1 MTKRIHEN
9 IELFPGWYYR
19 LSQFFSQHFPFR
31 IRKIPVH
38 AGLDCPNRDGTLSGK
53 GCSFCYNPSFSP
65 FLARPGSIREQ
76 IKTAAERLSPK
87 ARETTRFLA
96 YFQSYTNTYGE
107 PELLQKMYRE
117 ALSLDEVVGL
127 SISTRP
133 DCISNEVLDML
144 QDYAEHKHIWLEYG
158 LQSSHDKTL
167 EAINRGHT
175 AAQFT
180 NAVERTKNRGIYI
193 CGHMILGL
201 PGEGMK
207 EMEETVRF
215 LNRSGIDG
223 VKIHHLQ
230 IIKNTAMAEEFYKSK
245 IKTFSYGEYLEVLV
259 HILEILSPNLV
270 IHRLMS
276 EVTDPKLLIAPH
288 WEQGKAQLHQEVE
301 RMLKNRSSYQGA
313 RSDIIHPGE
322 VQ

>member
-1 MTKRIHEN
+1 MCLDKYNKT
-9 IELFPGWYYR
+9 PGWHYR
-19 LSQFFSQHFPFR
+19 LSEFFSQHFPFR

-38 AGLDCPNRDGTLSGK
+38 AGLDCPNRDGVLSDK

-65 FLARPGSIREQ
+65 FLARPGSIRGQ
-76 IKTAAERLSPK
+76 IQAAAERLSPK
-87 ARETTRFLA
+87 ARENTRFLA
-96 YFQSYTNTYGE
+96 YFQSYTNTYGK
-107 PELLQKMYRE
+107 PALLQKMYQE
-117 ALSLDEVVGL
+117 ALSLKEVVGL

-133 DCISNEVLDML
+133 DCISNEVLDLL
-144 QDYAEHKHIWLEYG
+144 QEYAEQKHIWLEYG

-167 EAINRGHT
+167 ERINRGHT

-180 NAVERTKNRGIYI
+180 EAVERTKSRGIFI
-193 CGHMILGL
+193 CAHIILGL
-201 PGEGMK
+201 PGEGMN
-207 EMEETVRF
+207 EMEETIQF

-230 IIKNTAMAEEFYKSK
+230 IIKNTELAQEFYNAH
-245 IKTFSYGEYLEVLV
+245 IRTFSYQEYLEILVQVLE
-259 HILEILSPNLV
+259 LLSPNLV

-313 RSDIIHPGE
+313 RSGL
-322 VQ
+322 